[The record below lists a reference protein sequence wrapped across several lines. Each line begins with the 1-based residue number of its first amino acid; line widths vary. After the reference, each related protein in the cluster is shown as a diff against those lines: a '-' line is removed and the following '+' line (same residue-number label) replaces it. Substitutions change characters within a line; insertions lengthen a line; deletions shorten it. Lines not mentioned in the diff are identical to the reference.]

1 MRATDGLV
9 ALKMRFLKMS
19 DGRGVV
25 IVVID
30 EKGHR
35 EPRNLIHYFV
45 LALCATGKTEV
56 YEIRIKAAGDD
67 CLIAKPGS

>member
-1 MRATDGLV
+1 MRASDGLV
-9 ALKMRFLKMS
+9 ALKMCFLKMS
-19 DGRGVV
+19 DGRSVV

-35 EPRNLIHYFV
+35 EPRNIIHYFV
-45 LALCATGKTEV
+45 LALCAAGKTEI
-56 YEIRIKAAGDD
+56 YEIRVKAAGED